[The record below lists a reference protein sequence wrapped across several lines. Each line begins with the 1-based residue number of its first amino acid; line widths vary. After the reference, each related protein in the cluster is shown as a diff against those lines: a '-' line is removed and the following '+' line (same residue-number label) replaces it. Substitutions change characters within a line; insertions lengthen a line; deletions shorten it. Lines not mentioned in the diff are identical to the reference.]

1 MARPPVDDAI
11 EIDHLTRTFRGRHG
25 RVTRAVDDLSLRVAR
40 GEMLGLLGPNGAGKT
55 TTVKVLMTVLLPTS
69 GTARILGHD
78 VVADAGAVRRSIGV
92 ILGGDAGL
100 YARLSGRDN
109 LLLFADLYRI
119 PRREQKA
126 RVAELLDTVG
136 LSTSRQPAG
145 GGVLARA

>member
-25 RVTRAVDDLSLRVAR
+25 RVTRAVDDLSLRVER

-100 YARLSGRDN
+100 YARLSG
-109 LLLFADLYRI
+109 
-119 PRREQKA
+119 P
-126 RVAELLDTVG
+126 
-136 LSTSRQPAG
+136 RQPAA
-145 GGVLARA
+145 VR